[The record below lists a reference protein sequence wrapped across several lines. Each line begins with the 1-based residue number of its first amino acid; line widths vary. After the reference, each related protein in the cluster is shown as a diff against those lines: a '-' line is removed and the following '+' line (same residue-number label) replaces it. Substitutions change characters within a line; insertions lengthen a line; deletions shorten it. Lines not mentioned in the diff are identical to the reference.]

1 MKKALSTLLRSKE
14 SVVLA
19 IIIVFVLILS
29 FGSDTFINKTNFESL
44 QTSIA
49 PSAIIAVGMMILLI
63 SGVFDLS
70 VGSIMGLSGVVVSFL
85 LMYGLPVP
93 LAIAGG
99 LGVGV
104 AFGLFN
110 GFLVAFVGVN
120 PLIATIGTLYIGRGL
135 VNALLRGER
144 SYGVPFSQQ
153 SFIIL
158 GTGKTFGL
166 YNMFWIML
174 LIVIIAQFVTQ
185 RTYIGRQLYYIGGNK
200 ESARLVGIKV
210 RKIRVITYALSGF
223 LASLAGLLA
232 TARFE
237 VSSKHLGSNLELQI
251 IIACLIGGAS
261 IAGGQGSIIGGLLG
275 VMFMS
280 LIVNLFNIMEISSFW
295 QNLVV
300 GFILI
305 FVVFLDSF
313 LNMRRQRKL
322 L

>member
-1 MKKALSTLLRSKE
+1 MKNTFNQLLRSKE
-14 SVVLA
+14 SIVLA
-19 IIIVFVLILS
+19 IIIAFILILS
-29 FGSDTFINKTNFESL
+29 FGSDTFINRTNFESL

-70 VGSIMGLSGVVVSFL
+70 VGSVMGLSGVVVSL
-85 LMYGLPVP
+85 LLLTDIPVP
-93 LAIAGG
+93 LAILGG
-99 LGVGV
+99 LGVGIV
-104 AFGLFN
+104 FGLFN

-135 VNALLRGER
+135 VDALLRGER
-144 SYGVPFSQQ
+144 SHGVQISKE

-158 GTGKTFGL
+158 GSGKTFGI

-174 LIVIIAQFVTQ
+174 LIIIIAQFVIQ
-185 RTYIGRQLYYIGGNK
+185 KTYIGRQLYYIGGHM
-200 ESARLVGIKV
+200 ESARLMGIKV
-210 RKIRVITYALSGF
+210 KRIRIITYTLSGF

-237 VSSKHLGSNLELQI
+237 ISSKFLGLNLELQI
-251 IIACLIGGAS
+251 VIACLIGGAS

-275 VMFMS
+275 VTFMS

-300 GFILI
+300 GVILI

-313 LNMRRQRKL
+313 LNMRRQNRL
-322 L
+322 I

>member
-1 MKKALSTLLRSKE
+1 MKKALNTLLKSKE

-70 VGSIMGLSGVVVSFL
+70 VGSVMGLSGVVVSFL
-85 LMYGLPVP
+85 LLTGIPVP
-93 LAIAGG
+93 LAILGG
-99 LGVGV
+99 LGVGII
-104 AFGLFN
+104 FGLFN

-135 VNALLRGER
+135 VDALLRGER
-144 SYGVPFSQQ
+144 SYGVPISQQ

-158 GTGKTFGL
+158 GTGKTLGI

-174 LIVIIAQFVTQ
+174 LIIIIAQFVIQ
-185 RTYIGRQLYYIGGNK
+185 RTYIGRQLFYIGGNK

-210 RKIRVITYALSGF
+210 RKIRLITYALSGL

-237 VSSKHLGSNLELQI
+237 VSSKHLGLNLELQI
-251 IIACLIGGAS
+251 VIACLIGGAS
-261 IAGGQGSIIGGLLG
+261 IAGGQGSIMGGLLG

-300 GFILI
+300 GIILI

>member
-1 MKKALSTLLRSKE
+1 MKKALSSLLKSKE

-29 FGSDTFINKTNFESL
+29 FGSDTFINKINFESL

-49 PSAIIAVGMMILLI
+49 PSAIIAVGMMVLLI

-70 VGSIMGLSGVVVSFL
+70 VGSVMGLSGVVVSL
-85 LMYGLPVP
+85 LLFYGLPVP

-99 LGVGV
+99 LGVGI

-135 VNALLRGER
+135 VDALLRGER
-144 SYGVPFSQQ
+144 SYGVPISQQ

-158 GTGKTFGL
+158 GTGKTLGM

-174 LIVIIAQFVTQ
+174 LIIIIAQFVIQ
-185 RTYIGRQLYYIGGNK
+185 KTYIGRQLYYIGGNK

-210 RKIRVITYALSGF
+210 RKIRIITYALSGF

-237 VSSKHLGSNLELQI
+237 VSSKHLGLNLELQI
-251 IIACLIGGAS
+251 VIACLIGGAS

-300 GFILI
+300 GLILI

>member
-99 LGVGV
+99 LGVGI

-144 SYGVPFSQQ
+144 SYGVPFNQQ

>member
-1 MKKALSTLLRSKE
+1 
-14 SVVLA
+14 
-19 IIIVFVLILS
+19 
-29 FGSDTFINKTNFESL
+29 
-44 QTSIA
+44 
-49 PSAIIAVGMMILLI
+49 
-63 SGVFDLS
+63 
-70 VGSIMGLSGVVVSFL
+70 
-85 LMYGLPVP
+85 
-93 LAIAGG
+93 
-99 LGVGV
+99 
-104 AFGLFN
+104 
-110 GFLVAFVGVN
+110 
-120 PLIATIGTLYIGRGL
+120 
-135 VNALLRGER
+135 
-144 SYGVPFSQQ
+144 
-153 SFIIL
+153 
-158 GTGKTFGL
+158 
-166 YNMFWIML
+166 MFWIML
-174 LIVIIAQFVTQ
+174 LIVIIAQFVIQ

-251 IIACLIGGAS
+251 VIACLIGGAS
-261 IAGGQGSIIGGLLG
+261 IAGGQGSIVGGLLG